1 MWRDIYSCGFYSV
14 NSFCFLSH
22 PSDLHC
28 TDIFQIKKNSK
39 LTTMALQPTMDAPK
53 FKGTA
58 VVDGQ
63 FKEISLD
70 DYKGAIFTSEQYPMT
85 S

>member
-1 MWRDIYSCGFYSV
+1 
-14 NSFCFLSH
+14 
-22 PSDLHC
+22 
-28 TDIFQIKKNSK
+28 
-39 LTTMALQPTMDAPK
+39 MALQPTMDAPK

-70 DYKGAIFTSEQYPMT
+70 DYKGAIFTLVQYPMT

>member
-1 MWRDIYSCGFYSV
+1 
-14 NSFCFLSH
+14 
-22 PSDLHC
+22 
-28 TDIFQIKKNSK
+28 
-39 LTTMALQPTMDAPK
+39 MALQPTMDAPK

-70 DYKGAIFTSEQYPMT
+70 DYKGAIFIVQYPMT